1 MVFPRNGGQRRALIP
16 VAQFNTP
23 YYIAFH
29 IVTTQFLTSDS
40 SMKVQHSS
48 KCSLPNASWTHGSP
62 GWYSTVFLARGGLPF
77 SSIPCHSK
85 HALQFL

>member
-16 VAQFNTP
+16 VAQFNTL

-40 SMKVQHSS
+40 SMKVLRSS
-48 KCSLPNASWTHGSP
+48 KCSNFQMQ
-62 GWYSTVFLARGGLPF
+62 VGLMT
-77 SSIPCHSK
+77 
-85 HALQFL
+85 LQGQFNCFFGMG